1 MANQQWVT
9 LVNSGSPRASG
20 AGTTLSASATTATIS
35 PTQAQALTADVATV
49 NPDGQ
54 PLGWQVGMLI
64 RVSARGFVN
73 TGGTTSN
80 LSWLLTANKGNSN
93 SYQTLATTTTL
104 ALGVGSV
111 TGLQWELDALIRC
124 TAVNTQAS
132 AVGAC
137 STQGSVK
144 LPMAVPGAP
153 VALGTGNAI
162 ILPMPN
168 ISGETSL
175 ATVDTSVVTGIG
187 LRATLSAAFGAVA
200 CTQWL
205 VEALD

>member
-1 MANQQWVT
+1 MAGQQWVS
-9 LVNSGSPRASG
+9 LINSGSVRASG
-20 AGTTLSASATTATIS
+20 PGTTLSASATTATIS
-35 PTQAQALTADVATV
+35 PCQSQALLVDVATV

-54 PLGWQVGMLI
+54 PLGWYVGMLI
-64 RVSARGFVN
+64 RVTARGFVN

-80 LSWLLTANKGNSN
+80 LTWLLTANKGNNN
-93 SYQTLATTTTL
+93 SWQTLATTTGL
-104 ALGVGSV
+104 VLGTGAV

-144 LPMAVPGAP
+144 MDIAVPSSP
-153 VALGTGNAI
+153 ALAANEL

-175 ATVDTSVVTGIG
+175 ATIDTSVVTGIG